1 MSANSQRLRRRLAP
15 RRERLIGSGFAA
27 FWLLWWSLFTLLFD
41 SMIVFHTLKT
51 WQARSYPSVSGEI
64 IHSDVRRD
72 AGNEG
77 NSFRADVRFR
87 YTVNGAEFTGQRLH
101 FFGFHENNP
110 VLIKGVIEH
119 FPIGKQVEIFYNS
132 DDPSDSALSRTLD
145 GLPLFML
152 LLLTPFNLIMV
163 GGWRWVARRVAGIRT
178 LPVRRDAEKWFVRQ
192 TNGQPL
198 VVASIVAGAASV
210 AAIIVVG
217 FGGWADGLVSMTA
230 TWVGLLGLSGL
241 AYWHTRSLIL
251 REPPVLILDDAVEAI
266 TWPSSDNAPAFSLPR
281 SRLLG
286 VEIDDSPQPDDD
298 ENAWDF
304 SIMLS
309 FNGEQGQPT
318 KRLVLKTTS
327 GTEAA
332 AIADWL
338 EDWAGLPVGQV
349 SNLPTQP

>member
-1 MSANSQRLRRRLAP
+1 MSTNPQGLRRHLSP

-27 FWLLWWSLFTLLFD
+27 FWLLWWSLFTLFFD
-41 SMIVFHTLKT
+41 SIIVFHTLKT
-51 WQARSYPSVSGEI
+51 WQAQSYFSVPGEV
-64 IHSDVRRD
+64 IHSGVRGD

-87 YTVNGAEFTGQRLH
+87 YMVNGEEFTGTRLH

-110 VLIKGVIEH
+110 TLIKGVVEN
-119 FPIGKQVEIFYNS
+119 FPIGKKVDVFYNP
-132 DDPSDSALSRTLD
+132 DDPNDSALSRTLD

-152 LLLTPFNLIMV
+152 LFLTPFNLIMV
-163 GGWRWVARRVAGIRT
+163 GGWCWVARRVAGVRT
-178 LPVRRDAEKWFVRQ
+178 LPVRRDAERWLVRR

-198 VVASIVAGAASV
+198 VVAAIVAGMASV
-210 AAIIVVG
+210 AAIVAVG
-217 FGGWADGLVSMTA
+217 LAGWADGLGSMTV
-230 TWVGLLGLSGL
+230 TWGGLLGLSGL
-241 AYWHTRSLIL
+241 AYWHTRSVIL
-251 REPPVLILDDAVEAI
+251 REPPVLVLDNGLETV
-266 TWPSSDNAPAFSLPR
+266 TWPSANNEPAFSLPR

-304 SIMLS
+304 SILLS
-309 FNGEQGQPT
+309 FNGEQGQPA

-332 AIADWL
+332 ALAEWL
-338 EDWAGLPVGQV
+338 KDWAGLSVGQV
-349 SNLPTQP
+349 SNLPEQP